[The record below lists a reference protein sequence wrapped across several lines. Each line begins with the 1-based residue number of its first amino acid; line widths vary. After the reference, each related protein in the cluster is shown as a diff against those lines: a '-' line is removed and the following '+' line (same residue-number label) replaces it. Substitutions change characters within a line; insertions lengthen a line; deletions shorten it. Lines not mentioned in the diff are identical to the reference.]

1 MMKYFAQGQIE
12 CVCVIRGA
20 GKFGIVVGAA
30 VQLSPKLQATTAPSC
45 VEIRDSE
52 EAAMELSSEEDK
64 VPTDLTAELSGLMW
78 VGWMKGNWRLNR
90 SQ

>member
-1 MMKYFAQGQIE
+1 
-12 CVCVIRGA
+12 
-20 GKFGIVVGAA
+20 
-30 VQLSPKLQATTAPSC
+30 LQATTATSC
-45 VEIRDSE
+45 VEISDCE